1 MMLARNRVAKP
12 RPASLVA
19 PAAVVLAVAVLV
31 TGCGTSAPAPASGSG
46 PPSSGTVSI
55 STRQLPHLG
64 TFLVNGHGY
73 ALYMFVPDNQR
84 EVTCTGVCA
93 ATWPPLKLAAGA
105 KLAAGPGVKSSLF
118 GSDPDPGGG
127 SVVTYDGWPLYTYS
141 GDVQSGQA
149 TGEGIALNGGDW
161 YLMQPSG
168 QPLSAGLPV

>member
-1 MMLARNRVAKP
+1 MMLAVRRLTKLWPVGTAVA
-12 RPASLVA
+12 A
-19 PAAVVLAVAVLV
+19 AVLV
-31 TGCGTSAPAPASGSG
+31 TTGCGTSAPASVKAPASSD
-46 PPSSGTVSI
+46 PSSSGTVSI
-55 STRQLPHLG
+55 GTHQLPHLG

-141 GDVQSGQA
+141 GDVQPGQA

-168 QPLSAGLPV
+168 QPLSGGLPV

>member
-1 MMLARNRVAKP
+1 MMFAVPRVTKLWPVGTA
-12 RPASLVA
+12 
-19 PAAVVLAVAVLV
+19 AVAVAAVLT
-31 TGCGTSAPAPASGSG
+31 TGCGTSAPAPASSD
-46 PPSSGTVSI
+46 PPSSGTISI
-55 STRQLPHLG
+55 GTHRLPHLG

-84 EVTCTGVCA
+84 EVTCTGICA
-93 ATWPPLKLAAGA
+93 ATWPPLKQGAGA
-105 KLAAGPGVKSSLF
+105 KLAAGPGVKASLF

-141 GDVQSGQA
+141 GDVQPGQA

-168 QPLSAGLPV
+168 KPLTGGLPI